1 MKHCTSSDEQMV
13 RVLKKRADPEDLVC
27 YKKAVTA
34 FSETC
39 YNVGKVSFIPIG
51 CFGSV
56 EDSGKLPT
64 YPSLINAT
72 FCPKREVLMFTCGF
86 RRGVSGYK
94 ESQFYRFQIPRFQI
108 PRFSQ

>member
-1 MKHCTSSDEQMV
+1 MEEIVKHCTYSDEQMV

-39 YNVGKVSFIPIG
+39 YNVGKVSFIAIG

-64 YPSLINAT
+64 YPSPIKAT
-72 FCPKREVLMFTCGF
+72 FCPKREVLVFTLGLEE
-86 RRGVSGYK
+86 GYQSTKKVSFTD
-94 ESQFYRFQIPRFQI
+94 SQ
-108 PRFSQ
+108 

>member
-39 YNVGKVSFIPIG
+39 YNVGKVSFIPVG
-51 CFGSV
+51 CFALDQLKIQGNYP
-56 EDSGKLPT
+56 PT
-64 YPSLINAT
+64 P
-72 FCPKREVLMFTCGF
+72 P
-86 RRGVSGYK
+86 
-94 ESQFYRFQIPRFQI
+94 
-108 PRFSQ
+108 

>member
-56 EDSGKLPT
+56 EDTGKLPT
-64 YPSLINAT
+64 YPSPINAT
-72 FCPKREVLMFTCGF
+72 FCLKREALVFTLGLEE
-86 RRGVSGYK
+86 GYQSMK
-94 ESQFYRFQIPRFQI
+94 KVNFTDSQ
-108 PRFSQ
+108 

>member
-1 MKHCTSSDEQMV
+1 MKHCSSSDEQMV
-13 RVLKKRADPEDLVC
+13 RVLNDRADPEDLVC

-39 YNVGKVSFIPIG
+39 YNVGKVSFIPVG

-64 YPSLINAT
+64 YPSPINAT
-72 FCPKREVLMFTCGF
+72 FCPKRDVLVFTLGLEEGCKGAKK
-86 RRGVSGYK
+86 VSFTD
-94 ESQFYRFQIPRFQI
+94 SQ
-108 PRFSQ
+108 